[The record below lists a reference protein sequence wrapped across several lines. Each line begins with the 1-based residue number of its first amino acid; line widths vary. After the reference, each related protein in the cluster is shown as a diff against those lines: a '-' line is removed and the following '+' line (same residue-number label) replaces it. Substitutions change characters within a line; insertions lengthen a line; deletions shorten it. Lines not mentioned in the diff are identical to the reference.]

1 MANKVKGYTLVE
13 MLVVIVIIGVLVGMA
28 TIGINAFIRNSKLN
42 EYRDGFLSM
51 AEEAKTR
58 SIVSVPHAIQFV
70 NGSNY
75 QLVRLQDTNSN
86 FIVDTGEGNT
96 VVQTASL
103 KSDYTVS
110 WNRDTSGTDPC
121 TDAGDSFLWFDRK
134 GIPRCNNW
142 GLGMSTITFTSGS
155 MTKQIVIDRA
165 GKIKYE

>member
-13 MLVVIVIIGVLVGMA
+13 MLVVIVIIGILISMA
-28 TIGINAFIRNSKLN
+28 TIGINAFLRNSKLN

-51 AEEAKTR
+51 VEEARTR
-58 SIVSVPHAIQFV
+58 SIVSVPHAIEFV

-75 QLVRLQDTNSN
+75 RLVRLNDVNNN
-86 FIVDTGEGNT
+86 FIVDGSEGNT
-96 VVQTASL
+96 VIESASL
-103 KSDYTVS
+103 KSDYTIS
-110 WNRDTSGTDPC
+110 WNRDTSGADPC
-121 TDAGDSFLWFDRK
+121 TDASDSLLWFDRK

-142 GLGMSTITFTSGS
+142 GLGMSTITFTSKS